1 MKRIAWLSCGM
12 VLCVAVTAGL
22 AQQPGAED
30 TVGTDEAAASTDEAT
45 IDPAL
50 EAARALDLDDLR
62 EAYLK
67 RMEEKAA
74 LMDDAELKAA
84 LEEVDE
90 DIAELTAQRR
100 LEEAQAILEEIAE
113 KHPQTQAGAHAR
125 AMLEAHSN
133 NSYSPFGT
141 FTPASSTSARSRNAP
156 VATGGYQPL

>member
-30 TVGTDEAAASTDEAT
+30 TVGTDEAAASTDIVVQEVPQDAG
-45 IDPAL
+45 A
-50 EAARALDLDDLR
+50 LR
-62 EAYLK
+62 EVYLK
-67 RMEEKAA
+67 RMQEKAL
-74 LMDDAELKAA
+74 LMGEAELKSA
-84 LEEVDE
+84 LEEADQ

-100 LEEAQAILEEIAE
+100 LEEAQSILQEIVE
-113 KHPQTQAGAHAR
+113 QHPRTQAGAHAR

-141 FTPASSTSARSRNAP
+141 FTPASSTSVRSRNTP